1 MNNKIKKNMKIIT
14 VGMAF
19 ILLTTA
25 CGKKDKAEPIKDNQT
40 EVKNEEV
47 QVEDNVTKE
56 DLDNMVY
63 NNENEEKPTQEIIE
77 PEDSKPATD
86 VMTTE
91 SGERQSEV
99 EEAKDSRGN
108 VDPEIDEFWEN
119 NQGGVIENT
128 IK

>member
-14 VGMAF
+14 VGMAL

-40 EVKNEEV
+40 EIKNEEV

>member
-1 MNNKIKKNMKIIT
+1 MNNKIKKNMKVIT
-14 VGMAF
+14 IGMAL

-25 CGKKDKAEPIKDNQT
+25 CGKKDKTEPTKGNKT

-47 QVEDNVTKE
+47 QVEYNVTKE

>member
-1 MNNKIKKNMKIIT
+1 MNNKIKKNMKVIT
-14 VGMAF
+14 IGMA
-19 ILLTTA
+19 ILLLTTA
-25 CGKKDKAEPIKDNQT
+25 CGKKDKTEPAEESKT
-40 EVKNEEV
+40 EVKNKEV

-91 SGERQSEV
+91 SGEKESEIK
-99 EEAKDSRGN
+99 EAKDNRGN
-108 VDPEIDEFWEN
+108 ADPEIDEFWEN
-119 NQGGVIENT
+119 NQGEVIENT
-128 IK
+128 VK

>member
-1 MNNKIKKNMKIIT
+1 MSGKIKKHIKVIT
-14 VGMAF
+14 IGMAL

-25 CGKKDKAEPIKDNQT
+25 CGKKDKIEPIQENKN

-56 DLDNMVY
+56 DLDDMVY

-91 SGERQSEV
+91 SGKRRSEV

-119 NQGGVIENT
+119 NQDGVIENT

>member
-1 MNNKIKKNMKIIT
+1 MNNKIKKNMKVIT
-14 VGMAF
+14 VGMAL

-25 CGKKDKAEPIKDNQT
+25 CGKKEETK
-40 EVKNEEV
+40 VNEEE
-47 QVEDNVTKE
+47 QNEIKIEETQSKDDITQE

-91 SGERQSEV
+91 SDERQSEV

-119 NQGGVIENT
+119 NQSEVIENT

>member
-1 MNNKIKKNMKIIT
+1 MNNKIKKNMKVIT
-14 VGMAF
+14 IGMA
-19 ILLTTA
+19 ILLLTTA
-25 CGKKDKAEPIKDNQT
+25 CGKKDKVEPTENSQT

-47 QVEDNVTKE
+47 QVKENVTKE

>member
-1 MNNKIKKNMKIIT
+1 MNNKIKKNMKVIT
-14 VGMAF
+14 VGMAL

-25 CGKKDKAEPIKDNQT
+25 CGKKDKTDPIQENKT
-40 EVKNEEV
+40 EVKNEKV

>member
-14 VGMAF
+14 VGMAL

-63 NNENEEKPTQEIIE
+63 NNENEKKPTQEIIE

>member
-1 MNNKIKKNMKIIT
+1 MNNKIRKNMKVIT
-14 VGMAF
+14 VGMALM
-19 ILLTTA
+19 LLTTA
-25 CGKKDKAEPIKDNQT
+25 CGKKDKAEPAQENKT

-86 VMTTE
+86 VKTAE
-91 SGERQSEV
+91 SGEIQAEIK
-99 EEAKDSRGN
+99 EAKDSRGN
-108 VDPEIDEFWEN
+108 ADPEIDEFWEN
-119 NQGGVIENT
+119 NQGEVIENT
-128 IK
+128 TK

>member
-1 MNNKIKKNMKIIT
+1 MNNKIKKNMKVIT
-14 VGMAF
+14 VGMAL

-25 CGKKDKAEPIKDNQT
+25 CGKKDKTEPAEESKT

-77 PEDSKPATD
+77 PEGSKPVTD

-91 SGERQSEV
+91 SGEKESEIK
-99 EEAKDSRGN
+99 EAKDNRGN
-108 VDPEIDEFWEN
+108 ADHEIDEFWEN
-119 NQGGVIENT
+119 NQGEVIENT
-128 IK
+128 VK

>member
-1 MNNKIKKNMKIIT
+1 MSGKIKKNMKVIT
-14 VGMAF
+14 VGMAL

-25 CGKKDKAEPIKDNQT
+25 CGKKDGIEPIQENKN

>member
-1 MNNKIKKNMKIIT
+1 MNNKIKKNMKVIT
-14 VGMAF
+14 VGMAL

-25 CGKKDKAEPIKDNQT
+25 CGKKDKTEPAEESKT

-77 PEDSKPATD
+77 PEGSKPATD

-91 SGERQSEV
+91 SGEKESEIK
-99 EEAKDSRGN
+99 EAKDNRGN
-108 VDPEIDEFWEN
+108 ADHEIDEFWEN
-119 NQGGVIENT
+119 NQGEVIENT
-128 IK
+128 VK

>member
-14 VGMAF
+14 VGMAL

>member
-1 MNNKIKKNMKIIT
+1 MNNKIRKNMKVIT
-14 VGMAF
+14 VGMAL

-25 CGKKDKAEPIKDNQT
+25 CGNKEEAK
-40 EVKNEEV
+40 VNEEE
-47 QVEDNVTKE
+47 QNEIKIEEAQSKDDITQE

-63 NNENEEKPTQEIIE
+63 NNENGEKPTQEIIE

-91 SGERQSEV
+91 SGERQAEI

-108 VDPEIDEFWEN
+108 VDSEIDEFWEN
-119 NQGGVIENT
+119 NQGEVIENT

>member
-1 MNNKIKKNMKIIT
+1 MNNKIKNNMRVIT
-14 VGMAF
+14 VGMAL

-25 CGKKDKAEPIKDNQT
+25 CGKKEEAEPMEDNQT

-47 QVEDNVTKE
+47 RVKENVTKE

-63 NNENEEKPTQEIIE
+63 NNENEEKPTQEIVE

-91 SGERQSEV
+91 SGERQAEI
-99 EEAKDSRGN
+99 EEAKNNRGN

-119 NQGGVIENT
+119 SQDDVIENT
-128 IK
+128 VK

>member
-1 MNNKIKKNMKIIT
+1 MNNKIKKNMKVIT
-14 VGMAF
+14 VGMAL

-25 CGKKDKAEPIKDNQT
+25 CGKKDKTDPIQENKT
-40 EVKNEEV
+40 EVKNEKV
-47 QVEDNVTKE
+47 QVKGKVTKE

-91 SGERQSEV
+91 SGERKLEV
-99 EEAKDSRGN
+99 DGAKDSRGN
-108 VDPEIDEFWEN
+108 ADPKIDEFWEN
-119 NQGGVIENT
+119 NQGEVIENT
-128 IK
+128 TK